1 MIVYNKITKDEPI
14 NNQIKRYEK
23 TAEKWRRQIKNYM
36 DREEAGLLDK
46 AMAVK
51 QINFCVEKLNSVN
64 SQLKHL
70 RQFAEV

>member
-64 SQLKHL
+64 AQLNHL